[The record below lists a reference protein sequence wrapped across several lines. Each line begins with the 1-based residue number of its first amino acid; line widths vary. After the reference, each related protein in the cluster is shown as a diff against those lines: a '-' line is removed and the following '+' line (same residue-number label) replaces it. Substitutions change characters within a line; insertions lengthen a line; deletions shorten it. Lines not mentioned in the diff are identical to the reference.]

1 MSNRIRGFIIGD
13 QESLGFI
20 FNHVKE
26 SLSLKMKTNL
36 MISKTIHDN
45 VSNLISN
52 VRKDIEEYGE
62 VVTEELI
69 ESSEKEVDV
78 LIKDLL
84 KTHIGGKIM
93 LEGKLISVNLKSE
106 DLKMIEKS
114 LLAEDEHTI
123 FFNESE
129 PTLKDFYNNIV
140 FGENEISDGI
150 GSLKISNQ
158 KMEFFAE
165 LPYEKAEEGILY
177 KSLRNSLIEISK
189 NKEVQGMLLI
199 ETSAGIKEDLSFGE
213 FSTLISAAKMK
224 NVGGHTLDKLWSAM
238 NDENKEVI
246 NKSRKMKLG

>member
-1 MSNRIRGFIIGD
+1 MSNRIRGFIVGD
-13 QESLGFI
+13 QESLEFI

-114 LLAEDEHTI
+114 LLAEDEHNI

-158 KMEFFAE
+158 KMEFFAD

-224 NVGGHTLDKLWSAM
+224 NVGSHTLDKLWSAM
-238 NDENKEVI
+238 NDENKEVV